1 VTDQN
6 VDLRIR
12 AIIEGKKDLAG
23 VAKSIAEI
31 SDAIDKQSDA
41 AKKGQRVND
50 QLLATQAALAVEADA
65 VATALKQLNAFQAYN
80 KKVDDAEK
88 AVNRATTAL
97 TKYQSELSKQDALT
111 DAQIAKRDKLT
122 KAEDNA
128 TARLK
133 ARRSEQAALN
143 DELSKAGLDAADY
156 AASQAKLIELGLQES
171 QTRAKLNKELK
182 EYSANVS
189 AGQAA
194 ERALAEERARLL
206 TEHANRVSVIN
217 AQIAA
222 SNKAAAAQE
231 AAAAAQAANARTQ
244 ALTEYANRVSV
255 INAQIAAAN
264 KAAAAREAS
273 AAAAR
278 KSGEAAEAQEYSN
291 RISVLNAQIAA
302 ANKAA
307 AQKAAAAADEAKAS
321 KNLEKLATDAEASA
335 RSFSTL
341 ATASN
346 NLRPSVVSLRS
357 AVDEILD
364 PAKAMRTTLSGVEA
378 ELDQLATTI
387 AATRGPIEGYRDTM
401 QSLEATQKALARQSG
416 LVDEFKRQGQ
426 AVKATRAEFVNANA
440 EVLRYAAAVRQ
451 GGADSKAMIANLAQ
465 AQARQSAATK
475 ALQADL
481 QARREAYGA
490 LQAAGLATENLAATQ
505 ERLTNAARK
514 SVGTVQALTLA
525 VKDYGLA
532 QEKASSPT
540 KGSGFFDAD
549 GGRTTLSLMQRLRG
563 EVLSLVAAYTGLYG
577 VINTAKGALDA
588 FSSREGAKNQLSI
601 SVGSDKAAID
611 AEYAYVKAQSDR
623 IGLEFER
630 TIKGYAKFSAAA
642 TLAGRGRQEVRAV
655 FESFSEVSRVANLTA
670 DDLDGVFRALEQIYS
685 KGTIQ
690 AEELRGQLGDRLF
703 GAFEIAA
710 SALKDQFPDL
720 EKAMKNG
727 LITSDQLVLIAG
739 KYRDIVSKELPAA
752 QKSLAAEQM
761 RVNNA
766 VYDFQLAV
774 ADSGWVDAYKRA
786 LVVIVDFMKSA
797 EGENAAKQFG
807 NALVFM
813 ADGFT
818 LVAKNLDIIIPLI
831 TTFVATLGINYLRGL
846 VTSLGAAAI
855 AFAAMPAA
863 VAPATAAVGGFAG
876 VVGVLTA
883 AVNGLLLA
891 VAAVFAAKQLSEW
904 AYKEFQGFR
913 DATIW
918 FVTGL
923 DELWVQV
930 KYSYTAAFE
939 ALPMVIGNA
948 FRFAIDK
955 VANGVK
961 AIIGWM
967 AELASA
973 VGMDNFAAELRNAAK
988 TATVSYADVGKAVS
1002 AARAKAETELKRI
1015 RDIRADMLRD
1025 SAQAAN
1031 GGVAAARAT
1040 ASATPTP
1047 GVTGNGKG
1055 KGKDSADKTA
1065 ESAAKKLESL
1075 KGEIENALRAI
1086 DTKIDRSQTESLQS
1100 QIDAIDSQYEGLRQ
1114 KIGKLGGATGVEYM
1128 RQLDAAI
1135 SELKS
1140 NVTDKFYKGI
1150 RDDFDSL
1157 VAELGNVAAAAG
1169 RKETLD
1175 LDARQ
1180 KAIENSYIGLYQKIA
1195 AMREKLES
1203 NGRSTAGADDAKV
1216 QLDEYIKQLQ
1226 AMDRVKFAQEELAR
1240 GEARITGLIK
1250 NRDTAIAAVN
1260 ASKEA
1265 GNMTDVEAA
1274 AEINKIN
1281 AASLPGINAAAEA
1294 TRKWA
1299 EQNAAVFATPEDKA
1313 IFLAQLEAVRL
1324 KASQVKT
1331 EFTAIEAKLIQ
1342 GVVKGV
1348 DVGLGSMV
1356 DSLQQVAL
1364 GQMSVMDGF
1373 NNIAQAFGQFAAQ
1386 FLREIAI
1393 MIIKQQIFNALKNSG
1408 NPVLAAVG
1416 VAGSATVQHT
1426 GGVVGSYSSGK
1437 RSRSVDTSWFANAPR
1452 YHTGGIPGLASNE
1465 YATIL
1470 EKGEEVLTADSPRHI
1485 LNGGAA
1491 PGGAG
1496 GASGEGMRV
1505 VLVDDRTKVAEAM
1518 ASSEG
1523 DRVIVQSVRRNLP
1536 TIKQLLKS

>member
-1 VTDQN
+1 MTDQN
-6 VDLRIR
+6 VDLRVR
-12 AIIEGKKDLAG
+12 AVIEGKKDLAG
-23 VAKSIAEI
+23 VAKSISEI

-50 QLLATQAALAVEADA
+50 QLLATQAALAVEAEA

-80 KKVDDAEK
+80 KKVEDAEK
-88 AVNRATTAL
+88 AVTRATTAL
-97 TKYQSELSKQDALT
+97 AKYQTELGKQDAVT
-111 DAQIAKRDKLT
+111 DAQIAKRNKLT
-122 KAEDNA
+122 DAEDKA
-128 TARLK
+128 AARLS
-133 ARRSEQAALN
+133 ARRAEQAQLN
-143 DELSKAGLDAADY
+143 NELAKAGLNAADY

-194 ERALAEERARLL
+194 ERAAAEERAQSLK
-206 TEHANRVSVIN
+206 EHANRVSVINAQITASNKAAAEQEAAAAKRAADARTQSLTEYANRISVIN

-231 AAAAAQAANARTQ
+231 AAAAASRKQAEAADAQ
-244 ALTEYANRVSV
+244 EYANRV
-255 INAQIAAAN
+255 
-264 KAAAAREAS
+264 
-273 AAAAR
+273 
-278 KSGEAAEAQEYSN
+278 
-291 RISVLNAQIAA
+291 SVLNAQIAA
-302 ANKAA
+302 SNKAA
-307 AQKAAAAADEAKAS
+307 AQKASAAADEAKAS
-321 KNLEKLATDAEASA
+321 QNLQRLASDAEASA

-357 AVDEILD
+357 AVDEIID
-364 PAKAMRTTLSGVEA
+364 PAKAMRLTLSGVES
-378 ELDQLATTI
+378 ELDQLANTI
-387 AATRGPIEGYRDTM
+387 ASTRGPIEGYRDTM
-401 QSLEATQKALARQSG
+401 QSLEATQKALTRQSG
-416 LVDEFKRQGQ
+416 LVDEFKRQAQ
-426 AVKATRAEFVNANA
+426 AVKSTRAEFVTANA
-440 EVLRYAAAVRQ
+440 EVLRYAAALRQ
-451 GGADSKAMIANLAQ
+451 GGADSKEMIANLTQ
-465 AQARQSAATK
+465 AQSRQRAATA

-481 QARREAYGA
+481 QARREAYSA
-490 LQAAGLATENLAATQ
+490 LQAAGLATDNLTATQ
-505 ERLTNAARK
+505 DRLTAAARK
-514 SVGTVQALTLA
+514 SVGTVEALTAA

-532 QEKASSPT
+532 QEKASKPA
-540 KGSGFFDAD
+540 KGSGFFDEE
-549 GGRTTLSLMQRLRG
+549 GGRTTLSLMQRIRG

-588 FSSREGAKNQLSI
+588 FTSREGAKNQLSI

-611 AEYAYVKAQSDR
+611 AEYNYVKAQSDR

-655 FESFSEVSRVANLTA
+655 FEAFSEVSRVANLTA

-727 LITSDQLVLIAG
+727 LITSDQLVKIAG
-739 KYRDIVSKELPAA
+739 KYRDIVANELPAA

-766 VYDFQLAV
+766 VYDFQLVV
-774 ADSGWVDAYKRA
+774 ADSGWVDAYKGA
-786 LVVIVDFMKSA
+786 LAVIVEFMKSA

-807 NALVFM
+807 NALIFM
-813 ADGFT
+813 ANAFVA
-818 LVAKNLDIIIPLI
+818 VAKNLDLVIPLI
-831 TTFVATLGINYLRGL
+831 TIFVSTMSINYLRGL

-863 VAPATAAVGGFAG
+863 VTPATVAVGGFAG
-876 VVGVLTA
+876 VVGVLTT
-883 AVNGLLLA
+883 AVSGLL
-891 VAAVFAAKQLSEW
+891 VAIGAIFAAKQLSEW

-930 KYSYTAAFE
+930 KYSYTAAFQ
-939 ALPMVIGNA
+939 ALPMVISNA
-948 FRFAIDK
+948 FNFAIDK

-967 AELASA
+967 GELASA

-988 TATVSYADVGKAVS
+988 VATVNYKDVGKAVS
-1002 AARAKAETELKRI
+1002 DARATAEKELKRI

-1025 SAQAAN
+1025 SAQAAA
-1031 GGVAAARAT
+1031 GGVKAVAQVGRT
-1040 ASATPTP
+1040 EIPDVP
-1047 GVTGNGKG
+1047 GKPGKG
-1055 KGKDSADKTA
+1055 KEDADKKA
-1065 ESAAKKLESL
+1065 ESAAKKLESV
-1075 KGEIENALRAI
+1075 KSEIENALRAI
-1086 DTKIDRSQTESLQS
+1086 DTKIDRSQTESLDS
-1100 QIDAIDSQYEGLRQ
+1100 QLSAIDSQYEGLRQ
-1114 KIGKLGGATGVEYM
+1114 KIGKLGGATGQEYM
-1128 RQLDAAI
+1128 RQLDEAI
-1135 SELKS
+1135 SQLKS

-1203 NGRSTAGADDAKV
+1203 NGRSTAGADEAKGR
-1216 QLDEYIKQLQ
+1216 LDEYVEQLKSL
-1226 AMDRVKFAQEELAR
+1226 DRIKFAQEELAR
-1240 GEARITGLIK
+1240 GESRITDLIK
-1250 NRDTAIAAVN
+1250 TRNTAVAAVN
-1260 ASKEA
+1260 AAKEA
-1265 GNMTDVEAA
+1265 GNITDVEAA
-1274 AEINKIN
+1274 SEINKIN
-1281 AASLPGINAAAEA
+1281 ANALPGINMAAEA
-1294 TRKWA
+1294 TRQWA
-1299 EQNAAVFATPEDKA
+1299 EQNARVFATPEDKA
-1313 IFLAQLEAVRL
+1313 IFLAQLEAIRL
-1324 KASQVKT
+1324 KAVQVKT
-1331 EFTAIEAKLIQ
+1331 EFTAIENKLIN
-1342 GVVKGV
+1342 GMVKGV
-1348 DVGLGSMV
+1348 DVGLNSMV
-1356 DSLQQVAL
+1356 DSLQKVL
-1364 GQMSVMDGF
+1364 NGQMSVSDGF
-1373 NNIAQAFGQFAAQ
+1373 RGIAIAFGEFAAQ

-1437 RSRSVDTSWFANAPR
+1437 RSRNVDTSWFANAPR
-1452 YHTGGIPGLASNE
+1452 YHSGGIPGLASNE

-1485 LNGGAA
+1485 LNGGATPGA
-1491 PGGAG
+1491 AGGGGAG
-1496 GASGEGMRV
+1496 MRM
-1505 VLVDDRTKVAEAM
+1505 VLVDDRSKVAEAM
-1518 ASSEG
+1518 SSSEG
-1523 DRVIVQSVRRNLP
+1523 DRVIVQSLRRNLP